1 MASFAENLT
10 EVVLEGGENRN
21 TAALY
26 NNQIRKEL
34 ENYSKDLL
42 KKKEVIVLNKVDLL
56 DKKEEKE
63 IIKKFSKN
71 KKIFINLLYYFISF
85 SILSLIN
92 YQTSTLG
99 LSSLVIFNAAIIT
112 IIYFELAIFLEKTFW
127 DDFLGNSLPR
137 SINLLISFVVMMNF
151 GYFTLMFYI
160 KVLDI
165 NYFVS

>member
-1 MASFAENLT
+1 MEYLYTKIFILSSVSSLL
-10 EVVLEGGENRN
+10 VVLFIN
-21 TAALY
+21 TRFY
-26 NNQIRKEL
+26 NFF
-34 ENYSKDLL
+34 
-42 KKKEVIVLNKVDLL
+42 
-56 DKKEEKE
+56 
-63 IIKKFSKN
+63 KKFSKN
-71 KKIFINLLYYFISF
+71 KKFFINLLYYFIAF
-85 SILSLIN
+85 CLLIVIN
-92 YQTSTLG
+92 YQTSILG

-165 NYFVS
+165 KYFVS

>member
-1 MASFAENLT
+1 MEYLYTKIFILSSVSSLL
-10 EVVLEGGENRN
+10 VVLFIN
-21 TAALY
+21 TRFY
-26 NNQIRKEL
+26 NIF
-34 ENYSKDLL
+34 
-42 KKKEVIVLNKVDLL
+42 
-56 DKKEEKE
+56 
-63 IIKKFSKN
+63 KKFSKI
-71 KKIFINLLYYFISF
+71 KKTLINLLSYFISF
-85 SILSLIN
+85 CLLTLFN

-112 IIYFELAIFLEKTFW
+112 ITYFELAIFLEKIFW

-160 KVLDI
+160 KVLGI

>member
-1 MASFAENLT
+1 MEYLYTKIFILSSVSSLLL
-10 EVVLEGGENRN
+10 VLFIN
-21 TAALY
+21 TRFY
-26 NNQIRKEL
+26 NFF
-34 ENYSKDLL
+34 
-42 KKKEVIVLNKVDLL
+42 
-56 DKKEEKE
+56 
-63 IIKKFSKN
+63 KKFSKN
-71 KKIFINLLYYFISF
+71 KKIFINLLYYFSSF
-85 SILSLIN
+85 CLLSVIN
-92 YQTSTLG
+92 YQTSILG

-112 IIYFELAIFLEKTFW
+112 IIYFELAIFLEKIFW

>member
-1 MASFAENLT
+1 MEF
-10 EVVLEGGENRN
+10 
-21 TAALY
+21 LY
-26 NNQIRKEL
+26 TKIIIL
-34 ENYSKDLL
+34 SSVSSLL
-42 KKKEVIVLNKVDLL
+42 IVLFINTRFHNFL
-56 DKKEEKE
+56 
-63 IIKKFSKN
+63 KKFSKN
-71 KKIFINLLYYFISF
+71 KKILINLLAYFISF
-85 SILSLIN
+85 CVLLLIN
-92 YQTSTLG
+92 YQTSNLA

>member
-1 MASFAENLT
+1 MEYLYTKIFILSSVSSLL
-10 EVVLEGGENRN
+10 VVLFIN
-21 TAALY
+21 TRFY
-26 NNQIRKEL
+26 NIF
-34 ENYSKDLL
+34 
-42 KKKEVIVLNKVDLL
+42 
-56 DKKEEKE
+56 
-63 IIKKFSKN
+63 KKFSKI
-71 KKIFINLLYYFISF
+71 KKTLINLLSYFISF
-85 SILSLIN
+85 CLLTLFN

-112 IIYFELAIFLEKTFW
+112 IIYFELAIFLEKIFW

-160 KVLDI
+160 KVLGI

>member
-1 MASFAENLT
+1 LLWNI
-10 EVVLEGGENRN
+10 
-21 TAALY
+21 Y
-26 NNQIRKEL
+26 IR
-34 ENYSKDLL
+34 
-42 KKKEVIVLNKVDLL
+42 
-56 DKKEEKE
+56 
-63 IIKKFSKN
+63 
-71 KKIFINLLYYFISF
+71 KIFILSSVSSLLVVLFINTRFQNFLKKLKKNNKILINFLFYFISF
-85 SILSLIN
+85 FLLSLIN

-160 KVLDI
+160 KVLGI